1 MSFCPAVTDPASQSN
16 GIPLKQLVS
25 DSQQDLPNLR
35 DEDDARQNSV
45 MVIVIICVL
54 FAAGVT
60 VALIIHIFPSQV
72 LVQGVVVS
80 DHQLCSALGQKVL
93 DDHGS
98 SVDAAISATM
108 CLGVVHPHVTGMGGG
123 GVMLVHDLRMDET
136 RVIHFQG
143 TAPKAL
149 KEQMLQ
155 SVSDVQ
161 PGLQVGVPAML
172 RGLIQAHRLY
182 GRLSWVDVVRRAAH
196 LARDGVNVSQSLFEA
211 ILKVKGQQ
219 LSQHFRDLF
228 LPDGKA
234 LQPGSVLRIPGL
246 AEVLEADP
254 SNFYNGNLSEEME
267 EEVKDGGVLSRE
279 DMRNYSAEVTRPL
292 EGLYHVPPPPS
303 VGAALISALNVF
315 EGFQLENSTEQQTYH
330 WVAEA
335 LKAAL
340 VMASSLGDS
349 KYDPSVHEL
358 LSDMLSKSQAQ
369 VIGQRINASHPS
381 PPELFSTVHSR
392 QMELKAG
399 QVLVM
404 GPDDLMVSVSSSLNR
419 PFGSRIITQS
429 GIILNSLILDFSW
442 PNKTKGVGGSNPAPP
457 RNRVHP
463 GQRPLSPLMPT
474 IVVPS
479 WRGCGLHMAL
489 SSSDIHSLSAI
500 AQVLISE
507 LSSHK
512 KTNGSLSLRGVYP
525 ELQPDRLLVDS
536 EFLED
541 GVQFLLQ
548 KGHMTQRVETTSV
561 VQGIQRNKDIIKAM
575 PRNEA
580 VLTLKDPN
588 IHL

>member
-1 MSFCPAVTDPASQSN
+1 MTSKDPASQSN

-60 VALIIHIFPSQV
+60 VALIIHICISGYLV

-267 EEVKDGGVLSRE
+267 EEVWASGGVLSRE

-292 EGLYHVPPPPS
+292 EGLYHGFKIQVPPPPS

-442 PNKTKGVGGSNPAPP
+442 PNKTKGHLRTNQ

-575 PRNEA
+575 P
-580 VLTLKDPN
+580 VPQISDTVS
-588 IHL
+588 